1 MKTSNL
7 VRVASQSI
15 LKNKMRAL
23 LTMLGIIIGVAAV
36 IVMVAVGLGARSQIR
51 ASIAA
56 LGSNMIIITPGAAT
70 VTGVSMG
77 AGSFTRLTVE
87 DVEKIRREATML
99 AGISPVVTAN
109 GQAIA
114 GGMNWRARINGVDT
128 DYEIIREWPT
138 SSGAW
143 FSDTDVRG
151 NRRVVLL
158 GQTVADNLYPDQDPV
173 GQRLRI
179 RNVVFD
185 VIGVLAVKGQSSGG
199 QDQDDVILMPYTT
212 TNTRLSRSTYLPQ
225 IMASAGSEGVLQPA
239 QEEIRVILR
248 EAHQIDG
255 GEDDFTVQ
263 DQTDLAQ
270 AAEGTTETMSLLLAA
285 IASISLLV
293 GGIGIMNIMLVSVT
307 ERTREIG
314 IRMAIG
320 ARGRDILTQ
329 FLIESIVLSL
339 LGGLLG
345 LAAGIGGS
353 RALGW
358 YMGWATEV
366 SGLTVTVAI
375 GFSVAVGVFF
385 GYYPARKA
393 ARLNPIDLF
402 RQKTA
407 YEVGGVTR
415 SRTSSASRRVC
426 ARRCRAIRRRGGGS
440 LRPPRAPA
448 GSHHARH
455 LPSSGRRWP
464 ERGRFPGARR

>member
-7 VRVASQSI
+7 VRVATQSI

-23 LTMLGIIIGVAAV
+23 LTMLGIIIGVGAV

-56 LGSNMIIITPGAAT
+56 LGSNMIIITPGAANT
-70 VTGVSMG
+70 SGVSMG

-87 DVEKIRREATML
+87 DVEKVRREATML
-99 AGISPVVTAN
+99 AGISPVVNAN
-109 GQAIA
+109 GQAVA

-138 SSGAW
+138 VSGAW
-143 FSDTDVRG
+143 FTETDVRG

-158 GQTVADNLYPDQDPV
+158 GKTVADNLFPDQEAV
-173 GQRLRI
+173 GERI
-179 RNVVFD
+179 RIRDVVFD
-185 VIGVLAVKGQSSGG
+185 VIGVLATKGQSSGG

-212 TNTRLSRSTYLPQ
+212 TNARLSRNTFLPQ
-225 IMASAGSEGVLQPA
+225 IVASAASEGVLEPA
-239 QEEIRVILR
+239 QEEIRIILR
-248 EAHQIDG
+248 EAHAIEG
-255 GEDDFTVQ
+255 GDDDFTVQ

-320 ARGRDILTQ
+320 ARGRDVLTQ

-345 LAAGIGGS
+345 LAVGIGGAA
-353 RALGW
+353 ALGW

-366 SGLTVTVAI
+366 SGLTVGVAI

-385 GYYPARKA
+385 GFYPARKA
-393 ARLNPIDLF
+393 AGLNPIDAL
-402 RQKTA
+402 R
-407 YEVGGVTR
+407 YE
-415 SRTSSASRRVC
+415 
-426 ARRCRAIRRRGGGS
+426 
-440 LRPPRAPA
+440 
-448 GSHHARH
+448 
-455 LPSSGRRWP
+455 
-464 ERGRFPGARR
+464 